1 MDWCPLDVLAPSPR
15 QDRRL
20 GLKLCPDLGLIPL
33 NCAQLLRIRLGSP
46 TRPLVSTIAGYARR
60 TAPFETLHASGTRIG
75 EALTLPTDAA
85 PSGTRMLP
93 ERGKGHKQHLL
104 PLHEGRLRLFPGG
117 APPWLFHSV
126 RNGAKALTRQV
137 ARLAIKEATVAA
149 GLANPD
155 RVSPHVL
162 RHTFA
167 SHMHSNSSGP
177 TPT

>member
-1 MDWCPLDVLAPSPR
+1 MLSYFGYGLVRRHGR
-15 QDRRL
+15 QS
-20 GLKLCPDLGLIPL
+20 
-33 NCAQLLRIRLGSP
+33 LLS
-46 TRPLVSTIAGYARR
+46 AGYARR
-60 TAPFETLHASGTRIG
+60 AAPFGTLYASGTRIG

-93 ERGKGHKQHLL
+93 ESGKGDKRRLV

-117 APPWLFHSV
+117 APPWLFRSV
-126 RNGAKALTRQV
+126 RNGAKDLTRQV